1 MQKGANREQYFV
13 CGISLYKTASLM
25 VSLQNRTSK
34 TSVPLNIDVNKRICK
49 MIILGLNVLPHNFM
63 QSNLST
69 SRELSSKNHVQ
80 TACEFHC
87 LNMVLV
93 VRFVVLCH
101 SQKLHGHVGI
111 PVMRYERAARPCAL
125 NFRLAALKC
134 RFGRPPNALS
144 SVGVWPSMPPLC
156 ASFIQNVI
164 TLTGHLF
171 IGHVKSV
178 NLTTLSLGRLPK
190 L

>member
-1 MQKGANREQYFV
+1 MTIELKKNLKNNHNSFKDKMQKGANREQYFV

-34 TSVPLNIDVNKRICK
+34 TSVPLNIDVNKSICK

-101 SQKLHGHVGI
+101 SQKLHGHV
-111 PVMRYERAARPCAL
+111 
-125 NFRLAALKC
+125 
-134 RFGRPPNALS
+134 
-144 SVGVWPSMPPLC
+144 
-156 ASFIQNVI
+156 
-164 TLTGHLF
+164 
-171 IGHVKSV
+171 KSV